1 VPVMHACGHDVH
13 MTSWIGAATLLS
25 RGRDRW
31 RGTVVMVGQP
41 AEEIVAG
48 AAAMLADGLY
58 TRFPKPDYALAVH
71 DHALLPAGQVGFVP
85 GFALS
90 NMDTVEVTLY
100 GRGGHGANPHRTVDP
115 VLLAAKTVVALHTIV
130 SREINAQDPAVVSV
144 GSIHG
149 GTKSNIIPEE
159 VKLQITVRSYK
170 EEVQKQLLAAIARVA
185 KGEAAAAGSPREP
198 TVTVD
203 PRGTTRATFNDE
215 ALTSRLTA
223 VLRRTL
229 GDENVVPFQR
239 EMGSEDFSEYG
250 HAGAPAVLFWVGA
263 TEPQKFAEA
272 KAKGVS
278 PPFQHSPNFAPDR
291 ERTIRTATTTLTISA
306 LELLGKP

>member
-1 VPVMHACGHDVH
+1 
-13 MTSWIGAATLLS
+13 
-25 RGRDRW
+25 
-31 RGTVVMVGQP
+31 
-41 AEEIVAG
+41 
-48 AAAMLADGLY
+48 
-58 TRFPKPDYALAVH
+58 
-71 DHALLPAGQVGFVP
+71 
-85 GFALS
+85 
-90 NMDTVEVTLY
+90 
-100 GRGGHGANPHRTVDP
+100 
-115 VLLAAKTVVALHTIV
+115 
-130 SREINAQDPAVVSV
+130 
-144 GSIHG
+144 
-149 GTKSNIIPEE
+149 
-159 VKLQITVRSYK
+159 
-170 EEVQKQLLAAIARVA
+170 VQKQLLAAIARVA

-198 TVTVD
+198 TIFVD

-215 ALTSRLTA
+215 ALTARLTA